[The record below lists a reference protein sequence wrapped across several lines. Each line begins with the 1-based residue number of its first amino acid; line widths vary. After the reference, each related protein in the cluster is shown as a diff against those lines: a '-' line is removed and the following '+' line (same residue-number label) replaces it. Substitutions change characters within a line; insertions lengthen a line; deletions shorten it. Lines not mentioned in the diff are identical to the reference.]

1 MTKKNKRT
9 KNLILLPI
17 LLHLLLSNSA
27 LAKEIETI
35 KGNDRIL
42 TSIAV
47 SNISFSQTDAAII
60 VNGYNFA
67 DALSNLSLA
76 KKYDAPILLTR
87 KEELEEEIINE
98 LNRLDISEVFI
109 VGGTNVVS
117 SSIEEYLDIK
127 YRVTRLFGDNRYETN
142 QAVNNFVFKDKNL
155 NKNIY
160 LANGNSFADVL
171 SIGPIA
177 FYENAPII
185 LTDFDGEHLDIP
197 FTDINNIYIIG
208 GEKNISLSLEEKLEN
223 PVRIAGR
230 NRFITSELIDN
241 TFFPD
246 SKEVFV
252 TTGQTFADAISAIPL
267 TKGIAPL
274 RLADKYVSEI
284 NDNRDKTIIGGMI
297 KDDVSPSSNVALYLN
312 PHQDDETLSMGTQ
325 LVRDINIGRDVY
337 VLQFTKGEKTLSLG
351 RINSRLI
358 EEGYEKIDALQLGK
372 GRTNEM
378 REGLVELGVPYENII
393 EYPYLQY
400 EATAENISRDIASFI
415 HNVPTKNIHFR
426 VLDNSLEYDKSAG
439 RLDHKAVKDGLDL
452 YIKNNRTNN
461 LYIANFLGTSIDE
474 PIKGYKRI
482 YRTPEENNLWKVLYD
497 NYGIWNPENERYSVG
512 HYSVKSE
519 FDKALKSGLNHVKYK
534 NYIKKD

>member
-1 MTKKNKRT
+1 MEIKNK
-9 KNLILLPI
+9 NIILLPI
-17 LLHLLLSNSA
+17 IITLIIFTNAS
-27 LAKEIETI
+27 AKEIETI

-42 TSIAV
+42 TSLAV
-47 SNISFSQTDAAII
+47 SQMSFSQTDAAII

-67 DALSNLSLA
+67 DALSSLSLA
-76 KKYDAPILLTR
+76 KKYKAPILLTR
-87 KEELEEEIINE
+87 KEELEKEIVDE

-117 SSIEEYLDIK
+117 SAIEKQLDIK

-142 QAVNNFVFKDKNL
+142 RAVNNFVFKDKNL

-160 LANGNSFADVL
+160 IANGNSFADVL

-185 LTDFDGEHLDIP
+185 LTDLNGEYLEIP
-197 FTDINNIYIIG
+197 YTDIDTIYIIG
-208 GEKNISLSLEEKLEN
+208 GEKNISISLEEKLEK

-230 NRFITSELIDN
+230 NRFITSELIDSK
-241 TFFPD
+241 FYPD
-246 SKEVFV
+246 SSEVFV

-297 KDDVSPSSNVALYLN
+297 KDDVSSSSNVALYLN
-312 PHQDDETLSMGTQ
+312 PHQDDETISMGTQ
-325 LVRDINIGRDVY
+325 LVRDINIGRDVHI
-337 VLQFTKGEKTLSLG
+337 LQFTKGEKTITLE
-351 RINSRLI
+351 RINARLL

-378 REGLVELGVPYENII
+378 RSGLVELGVPYENII

-400 EATAENISRDIASFI
+400 EASAEKISNNIASF
-415 HNVPTKNIHFR
+415 VSKFPDKNIHFR
-426 VLDNSLEYDKSAG
+426 ILDNSLEYDKSAG
-439 RLDHKAVKDGLDL
+439 RLDHQAVKEGLDL
-452 YIKNNRTNN
+452 YIKNNKTSNI
-461 LYIANFLGTSIDE
+461 YIASFLGTNIDE

-497 NYGIWNPENERYSVG
+497 NYGIWDPENERYSVG
-512 HYSVKSE
+512 HYSVKSS
-519 FDKALKSGLNHVKYK
+519 FDKALENKLNHVKY
-534 NYIKKD
+534 NYYIKRD